1 MRRLILVLVLLMA
14 IAVGGYA
21 LLGGQKSGEK
31 VSVLF
36 AASNIPS
43 GRFISQDSIEVRQVS
58 VDEQRR
64 LVKKF
69 GALCSPDLLKELQN
83 FVPRVGIRKD
93 EAIAENLLIRPT
105 DPDFL
110 PAVLT
115 QGHRAVTVQ
124 LNDVTTGIGLYRPG
138 NYVDLILTYTDTR
151 SKIPQKQGKVAVT
164 LFRGLR
170 ILALGGD
177 LGLGLAKPAANDGK
191 AQKKTNS
198 AVTLEA
204 TPRQA
209 ESIVLASK
217 LGELSLS
224 LRANDGQDDVTGP
237 TSTYASDVM
246 QTNAKNSTRKKG
258 QRPEVQEPIKVRG
271 LYGDQQKTITLE

>member
-1 MRRLILVLVLLMA
+1 MRRLVLLLVLLFA

-21 LLGGQKSGEK
+21 LLGGQKSSEK
-31 VSVLF
+31 VYVLF
-36 AASNIPS
+36 ATSNIPS
-43 GRFISQDSIEVRQVS
+43 GKFISQESIEVRQVP

-69 GALCSPDLLKELQN
+69 GTLCPPDSLKDLQN
-83 FVPRVGIRKD
+83 YVARVGIRKD
-93 EAIAENLLIRPT
+93 EAIAENLLVRPS

-124 LNDVTTGIGLYRPG
+124 LNDVTSGIGLYRPG
-138 NYVDLILTYTDTR
+138 NYVDVILTYTDPN
-151 SKIPQKQGKVAVT
+151 SKTPQRQGKVAVT

-177 LGLGLAKPAANDGK
+177 LGLANKTATDGK
-191 AQKKTNS
+191 SQKKTS
-198 AVTLEA
+198 SVVTLEA

-224 LRANDGQDDVTGP
+224 LRANDGQDDVSGP
-237 TSTYASDVM
+237 TSTHASDVM
-246 QTNAKNSTRKKG
+246 QTNANTSPRKKS
-258 QRPEVQEPIKVRG
+258 QRPEVQEPVKVRG
-271 LYGDQQKTITLE
+271 LYGDQQRTITLE